1 MGEGYR
7 RKINNCTPANVLS
20 MFDRLGGFSTKECR
34 RHTKVTHD
42 KTSSAT
48 LVPRHSKINRHL
60 LRDIIEEY
68 LVAKLGFDEEEVYKN
83 LKC

>member
-1 MGEGYR
+1 MTGGFR
-7 RKINNCTPANVLS
+7 RKINNCTSANVLS

-42 KTSSAT
+42 KTGSAT
-48 LVPRHSKINRHL
+48 TVPRHSRINQHL
-60 LRDIIEEY
+60 LRDIIEAY

>member
-1 MGEGYR
+1 MNRPR

-20 MFDRLGGFSTKECR
+20 RFDRLGGFSTKEGG

-42 KTSSAT
+42 RTGYAT
-48 LVPRHSKINRHL
+48 LVPRHPRINRDL
-60 LRDIIEEY
+60 LRDIIEDY

>member
-1 MGEGYR
+1 MNEPR

-20 MFDRLGGFSTKECR
+20 MFDRLGGFSTKEGR
-34 RHTKVTHD
+34 RHIKVRHD
-42 KTSSAT
+42 STGHAT
-48 LVPRHSKINRHL
+48 LVPRKPRVNQHL
-60 LRDIIEEY
+60 LRDIIEDY